1 MPVSRQEASEA
12 LEDFKREYTG
22 LSQVKYVLLE
32 NKKDFHD
39 HYGPNAER
47 SRPGLAGKL
56 GAYSRS
62 TRTIALALAAHD
74 DKSEI
79 AATLAHEGIG
89 HSGINTFSGAEKRG
103 LIDALMNPRSIPA
116 LCRIR
121 TGKPSRTLTPIW
133 QERTN
138 RRDFQPHG

>member
-47 SRPGLAGKL
+47 AVQAWAGD
-56 GAYSRS
+56 R
-62 TRTIALALAAHD
+62 
-74 DKSEI
+74 KSVV
-79 AATLAHEGIG
+79 
-89 HSGINTFSGAEKRG
+89 
-103 LIDALMNPRSIPA
+103 
-116 LCRIR
+116 
-121 TGKPSRTLTPIW
+121 
-133 QERTN
+133 
-138 RRDFQPHG
+138 

>member
-47 SRPGLAGKL
+47 AVQAWAGKL
-56 GAYSRS
+56 GAYSRAPLKTPVFSPS
-62 TRTIALALAAHD
+62 TVKT
-74 DKSEI
+74 
-79 AATLAHEGIG
+79 
-89 HSGINTFSGAEKRG
+89 HSNFQICSFFEQIFS
-103 LIDALMNPRSIPA
+103 I
-116 LCRIR
+116 
-121 TGKPSRTLTPIW
+121 
-133 QERTN
+133 
-138 RRDFQPHG
+138 

>member
-47 SRPGLAGKL
+47 AVQAWAGKL

-62 TRTIALALAAHD
+62 TRTIALALAATMTNRKLRPPSPTKELD
-74 DKSEI
+74 
-79 AATLAHEGIG
+79 
-89 HSGINTFSGAEKRG
+89 
-103 LIDALMNPRSIPA
+103 IPA
-116 LCRIR
+116 SILSQVQKNE
-121 TGKPSRTLTPIW
+121 G
-133 QERTN
+133 
-138 RRDFQPHG
+138 